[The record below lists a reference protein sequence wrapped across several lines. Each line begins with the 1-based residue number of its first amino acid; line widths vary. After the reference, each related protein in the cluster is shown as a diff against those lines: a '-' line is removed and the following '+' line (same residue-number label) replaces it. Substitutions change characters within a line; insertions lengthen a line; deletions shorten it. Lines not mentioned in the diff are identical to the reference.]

1 MTSYIILKHLHMTTA
16 YLTITLFALRLLLD
30 AVGRPGWRQ
39 TPLRFIPHINDTILL
54 VAAIALV
61 FPDSDNDGLSD
72 EEEKLLGLMP
82 DDADS
87 DDDGVIDGMEPNFA
101 FDDDNDGVITA
112 LDADADDD
120 GVLDGTE
127 SGVTSPDLDT
137 DLAANNFVEID
148 IVFLP

>member
-61 FPDSDNDGLSD
+61 FVAGYASAMPGWLIT
-72 EEEKLLGLMP
+72 KIVLLFGYII
-82 DDADS
+82 A
-87 DDDGVIDGMEPNFA
+87 GVFA
-101 FDDDNDGVITA
+101 LKTTVGKPARIVAAVLALVQVTA
-112 LDADADDD
+112 IFL
-120 GVLDGTE
+120 
-127 SGVTSPDLDT
+127 
-137 DLAANNFVEID
+137 LAMAKPF
-148 IVFLP
+148 

>member
-61 FPDSDNDGLSD
+61 FVAGYASAMPGWLIT
-72 EEEKLLGLMP
+72 KIVLLFGYII
-82 DDADS
+82 A
-87 DDDGVIDGMEPNFA
+87 GVFA
-101 FDDDNDGVITA
+101 LKTTVGKPARIVAAVLA
-112 LDADADDD
+112 LVQVSAIFH
-120 GVLDGTE
+120 
-127 SGVTSPDLDT
+127 
-137 DLAANNFVEID
+137 LAMAKPF
-148 IVFLP
+148 